1 MAPSS
6 PRSRSGARGV
16 ADPAAATARGAAF
29 LEALGAEA
37 RRLHPELLA
46 QMRVEVTHD
55 SAEGVFEV
63 AGSRFGRLAGLAAP
77 VVGPG
82 LLVTR
87 FARDVPFRI
96 DTVSGRSRSGR
107 ATLDTVREFRFPGAT
122 QHVVDRLFA
131 TGHSAIVQNA
141 LGARGRIQMLE
152 RCAVTDNG
160 ALRMST
166 RAVALRVGRHRI
178 ALRGILR
185 IDVELVDGWD
195 DARRRRTIDMR
206 ATSPV
211 LGTILEYRG
220 WYRYADGTGSGTI
233 Q

>member
-1 MAPSS
+1 M
-6 PRSRSGARGV
+6 
-16 ADPAAATARGAAF
+16 TARGAAF
-29 LEALGAEA
+29 LEALGAQA
-37 RRLHPELLA
+37 QTLHPEILA
-46 QMRVEVTHD
+46 QMRVDAEHD
-55 SAEGVFEV
+55 SAEGMFAV

-77 VVGPG
+77 FVGPG

-107 ATLDTVREFRFPGAT
+107 ATLDTVREFRFDGAA
-122 QHVVDRLFA
+122 QHVADRLIA
-131 TGHSAIVQNA
+131 TGHPGIVQNA
-141 LGARGRIQMLE
+141 LGARGRVEMLE
-152 RCAVTDNG
+152 ECSVTDEG
-160 ALRMST
+160 ALRMRT
-166 RAVALRVGRHRI
+166 RAVAWRLGRRRI

-195 DARRRRTIDMR
+195 EARRRRTVEMR

-211 LGTILEYRG
+211 LGTVLEYRG
-220 WYRYADGTGSGTI
+220 WYRYADGALGSENERASI